1 MYGAFTPPGGIFA
14 TLTSV
19 AMLGWLMPAAT
30 ITGALVAT
38 GVTALVWTYGLKG
51 KS

>member
-19 AMLGWLMPAAT
+19 SILGWQMPAAT
-30 ITGALVAT
+30 VTAALIAT
-38 GVTALVWTYGLKG
+38 GVTGFMWTRGL
-51 KS
+51 